1 MRNNQPVT
9 QREYVFDKDATL
21 MSVTDVNSHIVYA
34 NDAFIEVSGFEPD
47 EIDGQPHNFVRHPDM
62 PVEAF
67 RDMWQTLKQQE
78 PWTALVKNRRKN
90 GDHYWVRANAVPIV
104 RQGRTTGYMSVRTQP
119 SRQDV
124 DAAEKLYQTMR
135 SDQGKNLKLHKG
147 VLFSTGIT
155 GLFSRLKLISM
166 RWRLRGLIT
175 LTALIS
181 YIVFWSMHGQFDTDF
196 YITSTFMTGMML
208 LLDGLLEWQL
218 IKPIEMVKQQALDIA
233 TGNVTTLDYG
243 SRGDEIGTIQRA
255 IGQLGL
261 MFRWL
266 VDDISTQVLNIRS
279 ASDEL
284 AHGSEDM
291 SDHAERTAANVQQT
305 AAAMNEINTTVQTN
319 TTTTSEASQQASTAC
334 DAAISGGRVIG
345 EMEKTMD
352 SIVASSEKIAGI
364 TSIIDNIAFQ
374 TNILALNAAVEAA
387 RAGEQGKGFAVVAG
401 EVRNLAQRSASAA
414 NEIKQLIESSVA
426 QVRTGSTHVRDAGN
440 STQNIVT
447 RVNSVSQ
454 LIAHIADSTKEQTV
468 GLSEIGRAVEELEQ
482 ITQKNAAQV
491 NACAQA
497 SDQLKQQARRLEQ
510 ALHVFR

>member
-67 RDMWQTLKQQE
+67 RDMWQTLKHQE

-119 SRQDV
+119 SRQEV

-135 SDQGKNLKLHKG
+135 NEGSNLKLHRG
-147 VLFSTGIT
+147 VLFRTGLT

-166 RWRLRGLIT
+166 RWRLRGLIM
-175 LTALIS
+175 LMALLS
-181 YIVFWSMHGQFDTDF
+181 YVAFWTIHGEFDADF
-196 YITSTFMTGMML
+196 YISSSFMTGIML
-208 LLDGLLEWQL
+208 LLDAVLEWQL
-218 IKPIEMVKQQALDIA
+218 IKPIEMVKQQALNIA
-233 TGNVTTLDYG
+233 TGNANTIEYEG
-243 SRGDEIGTIQRA
+243 RADEIGTIQRA

-284 AHGSEDM
+284 ASGSEDM
-291 SDHAERTAANVQQT
+291 SSHAERTAANVQQT

-319 TTTTSEASQQASTAC
+319 TTTTSEASQQAATAC

-414 NEIKQLIESSVA
+414 NEIKQLIESSVE
-426 QVRTGSTHVRDAGN
+426 QVRYGSSHVRDAGD

-454 LIAHIADSTKEQTV
+454 LISHIADSTKEQTI

-482 ITQKNAAQV
+482 ITQQNASQV
-491 NACAQA
+491 NACAHA
-497 SDQLKQQARRLEQ
+497 SDQLKLQAHRLEQ

>member
-9 QREYVFDKDATL
+9 QREYIFDKDATL

-34 NDAFIEVSGFEPD
+34 NDAFIEVSGFHPD
-47 EIDGQPHNFVRHPDM
+47 EIEGQPHNFVRHPDM

-67 RDMWQTLKQQE
+67 RDMWETLKHQE
-78 PWTALVKNRRKN
+78 PWTALVKNRRQN

-119 SRQDV
+119 ARQEV
-124 DAAEKLYQTMR
+124 EAAEKLYQTMR
-135 SDQGKNLKLHKG
+135 EDTRGKLKLHKG
-147 VLFSTGIT
+147 VLFKRGLT
-155 GLFSRLKLISM
+155 GLFSRFRLISM
-166 RWRLRGLIT
+166 RWRLRGIMVLAT
-175 LTALIS
+175 LIS
-181 YIVFWSMHGQFDTDF
+181 YFTFWAIHGDFDSDF
-196 YITSTFMTGMML
+196 YISSAFMTGMML
-208 LLDGLLEWQL
+208 VLDALLEWQL
-218 IKPIEMVKQQALDIA
+218 ISPIERVKQQALDIA
-233 TGNVTTLDYG
+233 TGNTNTIQYED
-243 SRGDEIGTIQRA
+243 RADEIGAIQRS

-266 VDDISTQVLNIRS
+266 VDDISMQVLSIRS

-291 SDHAERTAANVQQT
+291 NSHAERTAANVQQT

-319 TTTTSEASQQASTAC
+319 TTTTSEASKQAATASN
-334 DAAISGGRVIG
+334 AAISGGKVIN

-401 EVRNLAQRSASAA
+401 EVRSLAQRSASAA
-414 NEIKQLIESSVA
+414 GEIKQLIEASVA
-426 QVRTGSTHVRDAGN
+426 QVRYGSSHVREAGD
-440 STQNIVT
+440 STQDIVS

-482 ITQKNAAQV
+482 ITQQNATQV
-491 NACAQA
+491 NTCALA
-497 SDQLKQQARRLEQ
+497 SDQLKQQAHRLEQ

>member
-34 NDAFIEVSGFEPD
+34 NDAFIQVSGFEPD

-67 RDMWQTLKQQE
+67 RDMWQTLKHQE

-119 SRQDV
+119 SRQEV

-135 SDQGKNLKLHKG
+135 NEGNNLKLHRG
-147 VLFSTGIT
+147 VLFRAGLT

-166 RWRLRGLIT
+166 RWRLRGLIM

-181 YIVFWSMHGQFDTDF
+181 YVAFWTIHGDFDSDF
-196 YITSTFMTGMML
+196 YISSAFITGML
-208 LLDGLLEWQL
+208 LLLDALLEWQL
-218 IKPIEMVKQQALDIA
+218 IKPIEMVKQQALNIA
-233 TGNVTTLDYG
+233 TGNANTIEYEN
-243 SRGDEIGTIQRA
+243 RADEIGTIQRA

-284 AHGSEDM
+284 ASGSEEM
-291 SDHAERTAANVQQT
+291 NSHAERTAANVQQT

-414 NEIKQLIESSVA
+414 NEIKQLIESSVE
-426 QVRTGSTHVRDAGN
+426 QVRYGSTHVRDAGD

-454 LIAHIADSTKEQTV
+454 LISHIADSTKEQTI

-482 ITQKNAAQV
+482 ITQQNASRV

-497 SDQLKQQARRLEQ
+497 SDQLKLQAHRLEQ

>member
-34 NDAFIEVSGFEPD
+34 NDAFIQVSGFEPD

-67 RDMWQTLKQQE
+67 RDMWQTLKHQE

-119 SRQDV
+119 SRQEV
-124 DAAEKLYQTMR
+124 DEAEKLYQTMR
-135 SDQGKNLKLHKG
+135 NEGKNLKLHRG
-147 VLFSTGIT
+147 VLFRAGLT

-166 RWRLRGLIT
+166 RWRLRGLIM
-175 LTALIS
+175 LAALIS
-181 YIVFWSMHGQFDTDF
+181 YVAFWTIHGDFDSDF
-196 YITSTFMTGMML
+196 YISSAFITGMML

-218 IKPIEMVKQQALDIA
+218 IKPIEMVKQQALNIA
-233 TGNVTTLDYG
+233 TGNANTIDYEN
-243 SRGDEIGTIQRA
+243 RADEIGTIQRA

-284 AHGSEDM
+284 ASGSEDM

-319 TTTTSEASQQASTAC
+319 TTTTSEASQQAATAC

-414 NEIKQLIESSVA
+414 NEIKQLIESSVE
-426 QVRTGSTHVRDAGN
+426 QVRYGSTHVRDAGD
-440 STQNIVT
+440 STQNIVA

-454 LIAHIADSTKEQTV
+454 LISHIADSTKEQTI

-482 ITQKNAAQV
+482 ITQKNASQV

-497 SDQLKQQARRLEQ
+497 SDQLKLQAHRLEQ

>member
-34 NDAFIEVSGFEPD
+34 NDAFIQVSGFEPD

-67 RDMWQTLKQQE
+67 RDMWQTLKHQE

-119 SRQDV
+119 SRQEV

-135 SDQGKNLKLHKG
+135 TEGNNLKLHRG
-147 VLFSTGIT
+147 VLFRTGLT

-166 RWRLRGLIT
+166 RWRLRGLIM

-181 YIVFWSMHGQFDTDF
+181 YVAFWMIHGEFDSDF
-196 YITSTFMTGMML
+196 YISSSFMTGMML
-208 LLDGLLEWQL
+208 LLDALLEWQL
-218 IKPIEMVKQQALDIA
+218 IKPIEMVKQQALNIA
-233 TGNVTTLDYG
+233 TGNANTIDYEN
-243 SRGDEIGTIQRA
+243 RADEIGTIQRA

-284 AHGSEDM
+284 ASGSEEM
-291 SDHAERTAANVQQT
+291 NSHAERTAANVQQT

-319 TTTTSEASQQASTAC
+319 TTTTSEASQQAATAC

-414 NEIKQLIESSVA
+414 NEIKQLIESSVE
-426 QVRTGSTHVRDAGN
+426 QVRYGSTHVRDAGD
-440 STQNIVT
+440 STQNIVA

-454 LIAHIADSTKEQTV
+454 LISHIADSTKEQTV

-482 ITQKNAAQV
+482 ITQQNASRV

-497 SDQLKQQARRLEQ
+497 SDQLNLQAHRLEQ

>member
-21 MSVTDVNSHIVYA
+21 MSVTDVDGHIVYA
-34 NDAFIEVSGFEPD
+34 NDAFIQVSGFDPD
-47 EIDGQPHNFVRHPDM
+47 EIDGQPHNIVRHPDV
-62 PVEAF
+62 PAEAF
-67 RDMWQTLKQQE
+67 RDMWQTLEQQE

-104 RQGRTTGYMSVRTQP
+104 RHGRTTGYMSVRTQP
-119 SRQDV
+119 SRQEV
-124 DAAEKLYQTMR
+124 DAAEKLYQTMQ
-135 SDQGKNLKLHKG
+135 SAQGNNLKLEKG
-147 VLFSTGIT
+147 VLFRTGLT
-155 GLFSRLKLISM
+155 GLFSRLNFISM
-166 RWRLRGLIT
+166 RWRLRGLIA
-175 LTALIS
+175 LAALIS
-181 YIVFWSMHGQFDTDF
+181 YIVFWAIHGSFDTGF
-196 YITSTFMTGMML
+196 YSTSAFMTGMML

-218 IKPIEMVKQQALDIA
+218 IAPVEMVKRQALDIA
-233 TGNVTTLDYG
+233 TGNVNTIDYG
-243 SRGDEIGTIQRA
+243 NRADEIGTIQRA

-266 VDDISTQVLNIRS
+266 VDDISMQVLNIRS
-279 ASDEL
+279 ASDDL

-319 TTTTSEASQQASTAC
+319 TTTTREASQQAETAC

-401 EVRNLAQRSASAA
+401 EVRSLAQRSASAA

-426 QVRTGSTHVRDAGN
+426 QVRYGSTHVRDAGD
-440 STQNIVT
+440 STQNIVA
-447 RVNSVSQ
+447 RVNSVSE
-454 LIAHIADSTKEQTV
+454 LISHIADSTKEQTV

-482 ITQKNAAQV
+482 ITQQNASQV
-491 NACAQA
+491 SACAQA
-497 SDQLKQQARRLEQ
+497 SDQLRQQAHRLEQ